1 MKNGIK
7 VLAFAVTA
15 LAAAPTVAS
24 ADSIVFLKDYNV
36 WLAAPDG
43 SKLTQVT
50 TDGSYE
56 RPYLSPS
63 QADDGTIAVSKGTEI
78 VRMRQNGEV
87 INRLDPPPLTD
98 SVSHPVDGTPVDVAI
113 SPDGTKIAWS
123 FVNYSCPVG
132 ASCGARAV
140 TGYTAADHLTP
151 PEQLSGALYTS
162 NPSWA
167 GNTRTLTS
175 AGYGHQIN
183 THDLG
188 PGTTDVH
195 WFDDEDIL
203 PNASST
209 DLSDA
214 ELTRQGDKIAVVRG
228 YGDDTRLLTLR
239 TNGAPPA
246 LPSPVCITGPD
257 KKIQG
262 PSWSP
267 DGSAL
272 AVGDSDGITV
282 LRNVPVDDAQ
292 CEAMQVGTL
301 VPGGSEPDWGPA
313 EVNPQPRSGGPSPLP
328 SPSPSPAP
336 AAASKL
342 TVKPVKLKAALA
354 KGLKVS
360 LTGVS
365 GTVKVSALVKKRVV
379 GRGSAKA
386 KADGTA
392 VVTVRFAKRG
402 VKQLKRLRRVTLT
415 LRVSGGPAKAVTLK
429 R

>member
-1 MKNGIK
+1 MKNGLRTLALATA
-7 VLAFAVTA
+7 VLAFGPA
-15 LAAAPTVAS
+15 VAS

-50 TDGSYE
+50 TDGTYE

-78 VRMRQNGEV
+78 VRLRQNGDV

-123 FVNYSCPVG
+123 FVNYSCPIG
-132 ASCGARAV
+132 TSCGARAV

-167 GNTRTLTS
+167 GNARTLSS

-183 THDLG
+183 VHDLG

-195 WFDDEDIL
+195 WFDDEDIF
-203 PNASST
+203 PGASTT

-214 ELTRQGDKIAVVRG
+214 ELTRAGDKIALVRG

-246 LPSPVCITGPD
+246 VPSPVCVTSAD

-267 DGSAL
+267 DGTAL

-282 LRNVPVDDAQ
+282 LRNVPSDDAQ
-292 CEAMQVGTL
+292 CEGMQVST
-301 VPGGSEPDWGPA
+301 VVAGGSEPDWGPA
-313 EVNPQPRSGGPSPLP
+313 DVNPGPRAG
-328 SPSPSPAP
+328 SPAP
-336 AAASKL
+336 APSPGPAPAPAMRVKAA
-342 TVKPVKLKAALA
+342 KLKSALA
-354 KGLKVS
+354 KGLKVA

-365 GTVKVSALVKKRVV
+365 GTVTATASEKNRVV
-379 GRGSAKA
+379 ARGSAKA
-386 KADGTA
+386 KGGTA
-392 VVTVRFAKRG
+392 VVTIRFTKSAAKR
-402 VKQLKRLRRVTLT
+402 LKKLRRVTLT
-415 LRVSGGPAKAVTLK
+415 VRASGVPARTVTLK

>member
-1 MKNGIK
+1 MKNGLRALALATA
-7 VLAFAVTA
+7 VLAAVP
-15 LAAAPTVAS
+15 AAAS

-50 TDGSYE
+50 TDGTYE

-78 VRMRQNGEV
+78 VRLRQNGEV
-87 INRLDPPPLTD
+87 INRLDPPPLVD

-151 PEQLSGALYTS
+151 PEQLAGALYTS

-167 GNTRTLTS
+167 GNARTLSS

-183 THDLG
+183 VHDLG

-195 WFDDEDIL
+195 WFDDQDIF
-203 PNASST
+203 PGASNT

-214 ELTRQGDKIAVVRG
+214 ELTRSGDKIALVRG
-228 YGDDTRLLTLR
+228 YGDDTRLLTLE

-246 LPSPVCITGPD
+246 LPRPVCVTSPD

-267 DGSAL
+267 DGTAL

-282 LRNVPVDDAQ
+282 LRNVPSDDAQ
-292 CEAMQVGTL
+292 CAAMQVRTV

-313 EVNPQPRSGGPSPLP
+313 EVNPTPRSGPSPT
-328 SPSPSPAP
+328 PAP
-336 AAASKL
+336 APSAPAAPTLRVSAAKL
-342 TVKPVKLKAALA
+342 RSALA
-354 KGLKVS
+354 KGLKVT

-365 GTVKVSALVKKRVV
+365 GTVSVTASEKQRVV
-379 GRGSAKA
+379 ARGSAKA
-386 KADGTA
+386 KNGTA
-392 VVTVRFAKRG
+392 VVTVRFTKSAARR
-402 VKQLKRLRRVTLT
+402 LKKLRRVTLSV
-415 LRVSGGPAKAVTLK
+415 RASGAPAKAVTL
-429 R
+429 RR

>member
-1 MKNGIK
+1 MKNGFRALT
-7 VLAFAVTA
+7 LATAA
-15 LAAAPTVAS
+15 LAVAPAAAS

-50 TDGSYE
+50 TDGTYE

-78 VRMRQNGEV
+78 VRLRQNGEV

-167 GNTRTLTS
+167 GNARTLSS

-183 THDLG
+183 VHDLG
-188 PGTTDVH
+188 PGTSDVH
-195 WFDDEDIL
+195 WFDDEDIF
-203 PNASST
+203 PNASNT

-214 ELTRQGDKIAVVRG
+214 ELTRQGDKIALVRG
-228 YGDDTRLLTLR
+228 YGDDTRLLTLK

-246 LPSPVCITGPD
+246 VPSPVCVTSPD

-267 DGSAL
+267 DGTAL
-272 AVGDSDGITV
+272 AVGDGDGITV
-282 LRNVPVDDAQ
+282 LRNVPSDDAQ
-292 CEAMQVGTL
+292 CESMQVSTV

-313 EVNPQPRSGGPSPLP
+313 DVNPGPRAGNPV
-328 SPSPSPAP
+328 PAP
-336 AAASKL
+336 GPAPSTPAAPALS
-342 TVKPVKLKAALA
+342 VKAAKLKAALA
-354 KGLKVS
+354 KGLKVT

-365 GTVKVSALVKKRVV
+365 GTVRVTASEKKRVV
-379 GRGSAKA
+379 ARGSAKA
-386 KADGTA
+386 KAGTA
-392 VVTVRFAKRG
+392 VVTIRFTKSAAKR
-402 VKQLKRLRRVTLT
+402 LKKLRRVTLT
-415 LRVSGGPAKAVTLK
+415 VRASGAPARTVTLK